1 MRRRDIFSTMAFC
14 QGYSFDH
21 CCCGCYSWSNSVY
34 VHCMPASNGQ
44 LDHNFLCYF
53 HFRETLDHLMRLCL
67 RKYPCGLQYFWN
79 REENAEYC
87 LPIGWMSVICC
98 SQLRLQVVFF
108 PVPKE
113 ALRVLNKAE
122 KQSDA
127 PEYSNTILNHILQ
140 SRSPPHKVEK
150 MKKTIWHASKWQ
162 WDIHAW
168 CFYWKKLVRQ
178 LLSCSWI
185 RHLSFILLWGRGGDY
200 LLWTNLMLLQ
210 KD

>member
-1 MRRRDIFSTMAFC
+1 MDATLGVILCTYIVCLLPTDNLTTIF
-14 QGYSFDH
+14 
-21 CCCGCYSWSNSVY
+21 Y
-34 VHCMPASNGQ
+34 VIFTFWRN
-44 LDHNFLCYF
+44 LYFLIC
-53 HFRETLDHLMRLCL
+53 RETLDHLMRLCL